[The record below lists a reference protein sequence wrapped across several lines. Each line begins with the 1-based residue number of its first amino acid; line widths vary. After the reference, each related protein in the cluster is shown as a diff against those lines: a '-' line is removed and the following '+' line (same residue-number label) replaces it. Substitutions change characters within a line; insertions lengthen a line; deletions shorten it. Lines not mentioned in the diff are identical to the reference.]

1 MKYIITESQR
11 QTLLMETLSPT
22 IRRRLSFENMKDE
35 MDSIIEHDLNPCD
48 FDNAGT
54 FIEDACDMFVY
65 IYLEDLQA
73 SAKDKDSLYYYAVDV
88 FGKYLVDVYNER
100 CGGKDGLNES
110 VGDLSRKA
118 KILKR
123 YTEDMLSE
131 KPWFNGLDITTSPY
145 QTSHKDENGRRYL
158 TTIPILTFKIN
169 TKVFLEVFH
178 IMMSLNLKMR
188 FRTLLFRYLLLCF
201 LMMMKMT
208 TWMRFGIQNLIFTY
222 EIYYNRI
229 KIRHAHDGVYGP
241 CACR

>member
-11 QTLLMETLSPT
+11 QTLLVETLSPT

-48 FDNAGT
+48 FDDAVT
-54 FIEDACDMFVY
+54 FIEDVCDMFVY

-88 FGKYLVDVYNER
+88 FGKYLVKLYNKNCR
-100 CGGKDGLNES
+100 GKNGLNES
-110 VGDLSRKA
+110 VGDLSRKT

-131 KPWFNGLDITTSPY
+131 KPWFNGLDITISNY

-158 TTIPILTFKIN
+158 TTIPILIFKID
-169 TKVFLEVFH
+169 TKGLPKSISSNDVIKLDNEVGE
-178 IMMSLNLKMR
+178 IVVP
-188 FRTLLFRYLLLCF
+188 
-201 LMMMKMT
+201 
-208 TWMRFGIQNLIFTY
+208 IFTSMFPY
-222 EIYYNRI
+222 EEGDNLDAVWDT
-229 KIRHAHDGVYGP
+229 KFDLHL
-241 CACR
+241 

>member
-35 MDSIIEHDLNPCD
+35 MDSIIEHTLNPCD
-48 FDNAGT
+48 FDDAVT
-54 FIEDACDMFVY
+54 FIEDVCDMFVY

-88 FGKYLVDVYNER
+88 FGKYLVGVYNER
-100 CGGKDGLNES
+100 CRGKDGLNES
-110 VGDLSRKA
+110 VSDLSRKA

-131 KPWFNGLDITTSPY
+131 KPWFNGLDITVSDY
-145 QTSHKDENGRRYL
+145 QTSYKDENGRRYL

-169 TKVFLEVFH
+169 TKGIPKSVSYNDVIKLENEVSDIVVPLFTSLFPYDDEDDNLDAVWDTKFDFH
-178 IMMSLNLKMR
+178 L
-188 FRTLLFRYLLLCF
+188 
-201 LMMMKMT
+201 
-208 TWMRFGIQNLIFTY
+208 
-222 EIYYNRI
+222 
-229 KIRHAHDGVYGP
+229 
-241 CACR
+241 